1 MHVDCAPTSFPV
13 LMMIGRAILFA
24 LFVPLLAAC
33 GSKNPKPV
41 DKPPPPPVAGQM
53 RDLFPPQPT
62 RPRPAPASA
71 PSTAAAQSSTTPPAG
86 GAAPAAATAA
96 AAAGAT
102 QWPLKLSSEGVAFEV
117 HEPVADSWAEGI
129 IAGRVLVVA
138 QPPAAQPVNGFVTF
152 KAITQVNEAAG
163 VVALQDTEIRETSFS
178 APADKTQAWQEFLR
192 FALPDKMKTVSLKRL
207 EAGQAEA
214 KARQSRAAAE
224 VAVPRII
231 ISEKPAVLVYID
243 GEPNYVRVRG
253 TDLMGVLNTRVL
265 LLKEPAG
272 TLLLHLYD
280 GWVSA
285 TSLDGP
291 WTMVPPPPGAR
302 ELEARAVETGH
313 AKLLTGKADA
323 QGNMPHLSNANLPRI
338 IVSTEPAALIVLDG
352 APRFEPITGT
362 SLEYATNTS
371 AHLFKDERGGLYVR
385 VGGNWFR
392 APGTDGPW
400 THIPIASLP
409 PGFSKIPDDSPKA
422 SVKGS
427 IAKAMTPPAWQVSS
441 AKPGITNLT
450 YSLGG
455 DPLLKPIRG
464 TQLNYVANA
473 SVPMIQVD
481 INNWY
486 AVQEGVWFRASEA
499 TGPWTVTR
507 NIPPEIYAIP
517 PTTPIYHAIQSRAI
531 SSSTDEVYYGYPT
544 TGSLLPEG
552 GATGVEEQGADYQ
565 YTPPSSLYWGWF
577 Y

>member
-1 MHVDCAPTSFPV
+1 
-13 LMMIGRAILFA
+13 MMIRRAVLFA
-24 LFVPLLAAC
+24 LFVLPLAAC
-33 GSKNPKPV
+33 GSKNPKP
-41 DKPPPPPVAGQM
+41 DNKPPPPVAGVM
-53 RDLFPPQPT
+53 RDLFPPQPAKPKT
-62 RPRPAPASA
+62 TPAAAS
-71 PSTAAAQSSTTPPAG
+71 STPAAQSSTTPPPGA
-86 GAAPAAATAA
+86 AAPAAAAAA

-117 HEPVADSWAEGI
+117 HEPSADSWTEGI
-129 IAGRVLVVA
+129 LAGRVLVVA
-138 QPPAAQPVNGFVTF
+138 QPPSAQAVNGLVTF

-163 VVALQDTEIRETSFS
+163 VVALQEVEVRDTSFS
-178 APADKTQAWQEFLR
+178 APADKTQGWQEFLR
-192 FALPDKMKTVSLKRL
+192 FALPDKIKTVSLKRL

-214 KARQSRAAAE
+214 MARQSRATAS

-272 TLLLHLYD
+272 TLLLRLYD
-280 GWVSA
+280 GWVSGA
-285 TSLDGP
+285 SVDGP

-313 AKLLTGKADA
+313 ANLLSGKADA
-323 QGNMPHLSNANLPRI
+323 QGNMPHLSNATLPRI
-338 IVSTEPAALIVLDG
+338 IVSTEPAGLIVLNG
-352 APRFEPITGT
+352 APQFETIPGT
-362 SLEYATNTS
+362 SLQYATNTS

-392 APGTDGPW
+392 APGANGPW

-422 SVKGS
+422 NVKGS
-427 IAKAMTPPAWQVSS
+427 IVKAMTIPAWQVSS

-455 DPLLKPIRG
+455 DPVLKPIPG

-486 AVQEGVWFRASEA
+486 AVQEGVWFHASEA

-507 NIPPEIYAIP
+507 SIPPEIYAIP

-531 SSSTDEVYYGYPT
+531 SSSTDVVYYGYPT
-544 TGSLLPEG
+544 TGSLAPEG

-565 YTPPSSLYWGWF
+565 YTPPSSLYWGW
-577 Y
+577 YY

>member
-1 MHVDCAPTSFPV
+1 M
-13 LMMIGRAILFA
+13 
-24 LFVPLLAAC
+24 
-33 GSKNPKPV
+33 
-41 DKPPPPPVAGQM
+41 
-53 RDLFPPQPT
+53 
-62 RPRPAPASA
+62 
-71 PSTAAAQSSTTPPAG
+71 
-86 GAAPAAATAA
+86 
-96 AAAGAT
+96 
-102 QWPLKLSSEGVAFEV
+102 AFEV
-117 HEPVADSWAEGI
+117 HEPAADSWTEGI
-129 IAGRVLVVA
+129 LAARVLVVA
-138 QPPAAQPVNGFVTF
+138 QPPAAQPVNGLVTF

-163 VVALQDTEIRETSFS
+163 IVALQELEVTGTSFS

-192 FALPDKMKTVSLKRL
+192 FSLPDKMRTVSLKRL

-214 KARQSRAAAE
+214 KARQSRAAGS

-243 GEPNYVRVRG
+243 GEPRYVRVRG
-253 TDLMGVLNTRVL
+253 TDLMGALNTRVL

-272 TLLLHLYD
+272 TFLLHLYD

-285 TSLDGP
+285 ASLDGP

-302 ELEARAVETGH
+302 ELEAKAVETGH
-313 AKLLTGKADA
+313 ANLLTGKADA
-323 QGNMPHLSNANLPRI
+323 QGNMPHLSNAALPQI

-352 APRFEPITGT
+352 APSFAPIPGT
-362 SLEYATNTS
+362 TLQYATNTS

-392 APGTDGPW
+392 AAGVDGPW

-409 PGFSKIPDDSPKA
+409 PGFSAIPDDSPKA
-422 SVKGS
+422 SVKRS
-427 IAKAMTPPAWQVSS
+427 IAKAMTLPAWQVSS

-455 DPLLKPIRG
+455 DPVLKPIPG

-486 AVQEGVWFRASEA
+486 AVQEGVWFHASEA
-499 TGPWTVTR
+499 TGPWTITR

-517 PTTPIYHAIQSRAI
+517 PSTPIYHAIQSRAI
-531 SSSTDEVYYGYPT
+531 SSSTDVVYYGYPT
-544 TGSLLPEG
+544 TGSLPPEG